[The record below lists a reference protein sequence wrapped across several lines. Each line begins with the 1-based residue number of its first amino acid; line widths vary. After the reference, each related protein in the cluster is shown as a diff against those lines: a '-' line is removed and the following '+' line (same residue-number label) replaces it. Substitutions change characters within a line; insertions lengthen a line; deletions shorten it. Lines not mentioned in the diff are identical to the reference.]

1 MITKLWTLEV
11 QFFPVVCALLLC
23 EIPGIVR
30 HFHRLYYVPI
40 YFSIFPMREL
50 NRDLSTYLGEDWFY
64 GEGADLSDSKL
75 ESLRKRIFLTSLISL
90 AGSVILVPAIA
101 GFLSSFFMRP
111 ADFAGFCV
119 LFIAYKLI
127 GLTRAA
133 IGFKE
138 HAVSNKKTM
147 TWFWLVYLVY
157 FGCTLTVFEASYDW
171 ASPFVAKGD
180 WAGLWKA
187 LRGLLFLK
195 VFVLGFIVA
204 LVAAAATS
212 AFTERKLRQQIIRDR
227 GQ

>member
-1 MITKLWTLEV
+1 MINTLWSLEV
-11 QFFPVVCALLLC
+11 QLFPVVCALLLC

-40 YFSIFPMREL
+40 YFSLFPMREL
-50 NRDLSTYLGEDWFY
+50 NRDLSTYLGDDWFY
-64 GEGADLSDSKL
+64 GEGVDLSDSKL
-75 ESLRKRIFLTSLISL
+75 EALRKRIFLTSLISL

-119 LFIAYKLI
+119 LFITYKLI

-180 WAGLWKA
+180 WASLWKA
-187 LRGLLFLK
+187 VRCFLFLK
-195 VFVLGFIVA
+195 VLVLGFVVA

-227 GQ
+227 EQ